1 MRLWPALATS
11 LFCACS
17 TNGPPVKKVEHSA
30 AKPRGSEPTR
40 PDASPRDSG
49 VAGSNSTLSDAG
61 GTGGA
66 ASTSHGKRFVLLG
79 GTVFGVGRQNLLVEN
94 GHIAAVG
101 VTRSAA
107 EDVVD
112 VSGRYIAPGFIDSHV
127 HLAYYEV
134 TDDLLSSG
142 IVAVLDLAAP
152 LATLKDNHAPLRVL
166 NTGPMIT
173 AKLGYPTTSWGSGGY
188 GLEVSSSAEAVSA
201 VDQLLAAGVQAIK
214 VPLTAPPTL
223 DDTTVKA
230 IVGEAHAHRLK
241 VYAHALTDADAARAG
256 ADGIDVLA
264 HTPTE
269 ALSPATLQAWKTRT
283 VISTLAAFGGGPASV
298 KNLRDLRA
306 SGARVLYGTD
316 LGNSRATNIQGDEI
330 TLLLA
335 AGMDGTAIV
344 KAGTSIP
351 AAFLGLDD
359 LGSLEVG
366 KRASFLVLE
375 ADPSVEPHTLSKPVA
390 VYVDGAMTS
399 AGL

>member
-30 AKPRGSEPTR
+30 AKPRGSEPTP

-107 EDVVD
+107 EDVVE

-134 TDDLLSSG
+134 ADDLLSSG

-214 VPLTAPPTL
+214 VPLTAPPL
-223 DDTTVKA
+223 STTPPSKRSSA
-230 IVGEAHAHRLK
+230 KRM
-241 VYAHALTDADAARAG
+241 LTDSRC
-256 ADGIDVLA
+256 
-264 HTPTE
+264 
-269 ALSPATLQAWKTRT
+269 TRT
-283 VISTLAAFGGGPASV
+283 RSPMRTPRALPPTASTSSRTPRPKRSPPRRCKPG
-298 KNLRDLRA
+298 RRA
-306 SGARVLYGTD
+306 
-316 LGNSRATNIQGDEI
+316 
-330 TLLLA
+330 
-335 AGMDGTAIV
+335 
-344 KAGTSIP
+344 P
-351 AAFLGLDD
+351 
-359 LGSLEVG
+359 
-366 KRASFLVLE
+366 
-375 ADPSVEPHTLSKPVA
+375 
-390 VYVDGAMTS
+390 
-399 AGL
+399 